1 MADPES
7 DPSVSVSADEVRVG
21 KAFEAD
27 RFPVPAIAF
36 EIESLA
42 EEPIR
47 IRLVDHIP
55 ESFAM
60 EGVGFHPD
68 YDSDNWTAYRDH
80 RVAYERTLDP
90 GESVLTV
97 YGIRIDDPSE
107 AESFLDEPTIE
118 LVETDDDPDAGD
130 VLGRETT
137 QVVRDALS
145 RGGEDGLSDLDAGSL
160 LGDEAEADIPDAES
174 EADAG
179 GEADEATDDEADEAP
194 DPRELAD
201 DLDSA
206 MRAGDEDVTR
216 IETADESETD
226 EDGTGDEVGGDADA
240 EGADDADDADDAET
254 DADDADDA
262 ETDAEGADDA
272 ETDADDESVHSSAA
286 AEALDPRDSPVAGEH
301 DTSAPAADSVA
312 AALAAEIREGR
323 VDDDDLSVLR
333 EALAAEIETD
343 ASASVDARIARLQ
356 SEVADLLAYS
366 DALADFLDE
375 NGTAEDVL
383 GEVSED
389 VTELSDRVDTLAD
402 EVSAAETERTALGD
416 EVSDLAEDVT
426 AVSDRI
432 EGLDADLGAAVDR
445 LDERRDAVES
455 IETDVEALREEI
467 DDLQT
472 FRDRL
477 SDAFG
482 TGQG

>member
-145 RGGEDGLSDLDAGSL
+145 SGGEDGLSDLDAGSL

-240 EGADDADDADDAET
+240 EGAD

>member
-55 ESFAM
+55 DSFAM

-145 RGGEDGLSDLDAGSL
+145 SGGEDGLSDLDAGSL

-240 EGADDADDADDAET
+240 EGADDADD
-254 DADDADDA
+254 
-262 ETDAEGADDA
+262 ADDA

>member
-55 ESFAM
+55 DSFAM

-145 RGGEDGLSDLDAGSL
+145 SGGEDGLSDLDAGSL

-240 EGADDADDADDAET
+240 EGAADADD
-254 DADDADDA
+254 
-262 ETDAEGADDA
+262 ADDA

>member
-145 RGGEDGLSDLDAGSL
+145 SGGEDGLSDLDAGSL

-240 EGADDADDADDAET
+240 EGAA